1 MLHVSLLQYSFI
13 YAFIIRG
20 RKRKKWR
27 IFFIIFVLFKW
38 EGGREGRE
46 VKAAYSTTRQQ
57 QPAASSQQPHIILFF
72 KQLLQISL
80 VQFPD
85 SANYFDQV
93 PSITHICFCF
103 NLFTFYFFH
112 PMHLFNILISLPSWC
127 LVCFLRSKFIEIPTL
142 SYIGFVSFRFTFSYG
157 APLSSFSIC
166 SFLYS
171 TLLEWIF
178 CVMEDLFSDCVGRS
192 TLFAFWC

>member
-1 MLHVSLLQYSFI
+1 MCHYCSIHLFMLLLFVEEKERSEEFSSSFLFYSS
-13 YAFIIRG
+13 G
-20 RKRKKWR
+20 R
-27 IFFIIFVLFKW
+27 
-38 EGGREGRE
+38 EEGREG
-46 VKAAYSTTRQQ
+46 KSRQHTAPPGSSNQ

-157 APLSSFSIC
+157 APP
-166 SFLYS
+166 
-171 TLLEWIF
+171 
-178 CVMEDLFSDCVGRS
+178 
-192 TLFAFWC
+192 